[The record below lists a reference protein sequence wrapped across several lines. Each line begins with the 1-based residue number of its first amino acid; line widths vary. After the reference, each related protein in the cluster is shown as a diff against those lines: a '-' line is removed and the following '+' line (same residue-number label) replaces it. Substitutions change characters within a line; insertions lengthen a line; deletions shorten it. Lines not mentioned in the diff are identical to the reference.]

1 MSLALTALIVI
12 LLMPFMAVF
21 VARPLRTVLPLYA
34 ATLPIASVVRLSVPI
49 PAPFNTLS
57 SLLGGLTIVAGV
69 CHIILYRRGRAPT
82 LPVGMWMLFLA
93 WAAVS
98 SFWAL
103 SLGSA
108 LDEVVLAVALL
119 SLLVVVSLLP
129 AEELDLDVL
138 RLAIIFAGIAVGL
151 YALVLIPSGA
161 LPTHGVT
168 ERLSVA
174 SDPQDTNPNILAASL
189 LLPAA
194 LSLERLILGGKRWF
208 APRTWRLIGGSGLFL
223 STVAIL
229 FTGSR
234 GGLLACFIAMGVVIQ
249 HSRRL
254 PGMRA
259 VARKAALGIAG
270 ALTLV
275 LALGAAIMAA
285 APSSSAGKVIRS
297 ETISRITRTTDD
309 GSGRLQIWAVGGR
322 ACMRYCA
329 LGAGFGN
336 FPEAYTEAFVGSDA
350 STNVGLDR
358 PAHNVFLSLA
368 VETGLVGITLFGL
381 ALLLEYVSLRRP
393 SMQRIA
399 PGLGGAVVAILVAE
413 IFLSAIWFKYFWLVF
428 LLIRVA
434 EGVAARQSDPLSIV
448 AGGPRAVIAEKPA

>member
-1 MSLALTALIVI
+1 
-12 LLMPFMAVF
+12 
-21 VARPLRTVLPLYA
+21 
-34 ATLPIASVVRLSVPI
+34 
-49 PAPFNTLS
+49 
-57 SLLGGLTIVAGV
+57 
-69 CHIILYRRGRAPT
+69 
-82 LPVGMWMLFLA
+82 MLFLA
-93 WAAVS
+93 WAALS

-108 LDEVVLAVALL
+108 VDEVVLAVSLL

-129 AEELDLDVL
+129 AEELDLDIL
-138 RLAIIFAGIAVGL
+138 RLAIILGGIAVGL
-151 YALVLIPSGA
+151 YALVLVPSGA
-161 LPTHGVT
+161 LPVHGVT

-174 SDPQDTNPNILAASL
+174 SNPQDTNPNILAASL
-189 LLPAA
+189 LLPAV
-194 LSLERLILGGKRWF
+194 LSLERLIVGGKRWF
-208 APRTWRLIGGSGLFL
+208 APRTWRVIGGAGLLL
-223 STVAIL
+223 STLAIL

-249 HSRRL
+249 RARRL

-259 VARKAALGIAG
+259 VARRAALGIAG
-270 ALTLV
+270 GLTLI

-285 APSSSAGKVIRS
+285 APTSTAGEVIRS
-297 ETISRITRTTDD
+297 ETLARITRTTDS

-329 LGAGFGN
+329 MGAGFGN

-368 VETGLVGITLFGL
+368 VETGVVGITLFAL
-381 ALLLEYVSLRRP
+381 ALLLEYISLRRA

-399 PGLGGAVVAILVAE
+399 PGLAGALVAIVVAE

-434 EGVAARQSDPLSIV
+434 EGVAARQPDPLST
-448 AGGPRAVIAEKPA
+448 AGGGPRAAIVETPA

>member
-1 MSLALTALIVI
+1 MSLPITGLIAVLLLPLVAL
-12 LLMPFMAVF
+12 F

-34 ATLPIASVVRLSVPI
+34 ATLPIASVVRLGVPF

-57 SLLGGLTIVAGV
+57 SLLGGLTIAAGV
-69 CHIILYRRGRAPT
+69 GHIILYRRGRVPT
-82 LPVGMWMLFLA
+82 LPVAMWMLFLA
-93 WAAVS
+93 WAGVS
-98 SFWAL
+98 AFWAL
-103 SLGSA
+103 SIGSA
-108 LDEVVLAVALL
+108 VDEVVLAVSLL

-129 AEELDLDVL
+129 AEEPDLDVL
-138 RLAIIFAGIAVGL
+138 RLAIILGGIAVGL

-168 ERLSVA
+168 ERFSVA

-189 LLPAA
+189 LLPAV
-194 LSLERLILGGKRWF
+194 LSLERLILGGTRWL
-208 APRTWRLIGGSGLFL
+208 APRTWRLLGGAGLFL

-234 GGLLACFIAMGVVIQ
+234 GGLLACLIAVGVVIQ
-249 HSRRL
+249 RVRRL

-259 VARKAALGIAG
+259 VARKTALGIAG
-270 ALTLV
+270 AVTVV
-275 LALGAAIMAA
+275 LALGAAIMAT
-285 APSSSAGKVIRS
+285 APTSTAGQVIRS
-297 ETISRITRTTDD
+297 ETLSRITRTTDD

-329 LGAGFGN
+329 FGAGFGN
-336 FPEAYTEAFVGSDA
+336 FPEAYTEAFIGSDA

-368 VETGLVGITLFGL
+368 VETGIVGITLFAL
-381 ALLLEYVSLRRP
+381 ALLLEYVSVRRP
-393 SMQRIA
+393 SLQRIA
-399 PGLGGAVVAILVAE
+399 PGLGGAVVAIVVAE

-434 EGVAARQSDPLSIV
+434 EGVAARQSDPLPIV
-448 AGGPRAVIAEKPA
+448 AGGPRAAIAVKPA

>member
-1 MSLALTALIVI
+1 MSLSIAALIAV
-12 LLMPFMAVF
+12 LLLPLLALF

-34 ATLPIASVVRLSVPI
+34 ATLPIASVVRLSVPF

-57 SLLGGLTIVAGV
+57 SLLGGLTIAAGV
-69 CHIILYRRGRAPT
+69 CHIILYRRGRVPT
-82 LPVGMWMLFLA
+82 LPVALWMMFLA

-108 LDEVVLAVALL
+108 LDEVVLAVSLL
-119 SLLVVVSLLP
+119 ALLVVVSLLP

-138 RLAIIFAGIAVGL
+138 RLAIILGGIAVGI

-168 ERLSVA
+168 ERFSVA

-194 LSLERLILGGKRWF
+194 LSLERLLLGGKRWF
-208 APRTWRLIGGSGLFL
+208 APRTWRLIGGSGLL
-223 STVAIL
+223 LTTVAIL

-285 APSSSAGKVIRS
+285 APSSTVGQVIRS

-322 ACMRYCA
+322 ACMRHCA

-358 PAHNVFLSLA
+358 PAHNVYLSLA

-381 ALLLEYVSLRRP
+381 ALLVEYVSLRRP

-399 PGLGGAVVAILVAE
+399 PSLGGAVVAILVAE

-448 AGGPRAVIAEKPA
+448 VGGPRAVIAETPA

>member
-1 MSLALTALIVI
+1 MSLPSAALIAIFLVP
-12 LLMPFMAVF
+12 LLALF

-34 ATLPIASVVRLSVPI
+34 ATLPVASVVRLSVPF

-69 CHIILYRRGRAPT
+69 GHIILYRRGRIPT
-82 LPVGMWMLFLA
+82 LPVAMWMLFLT

-98 SFWAL
+98 TFWAL

-108 LDEVVLAVALL
+108 VDEVVLAVSLL

-129 AEELDLDVL
+129 AEELDLDAL
-138 RLAIIFAGIAVGL
+138 RLAIILGGVAVGL

-189 LLPAA
+189 LLPAV
-194 LSLERLILGGKRWF
+194 LSLERLLLGGTRWF
-208 APRTWRLIGGSGLFL
+208 APRTWRWLGGAGLFL

-234 GGLLACFIAMGVVIQ
+234 GGLLACFIGVGVVIQ
-249 HSRRL
+249 RARRL
-254 PGMRA
+254 PGMRV
-259 VARKAALGIAG
+259 VARKTALGIAG
-270 ALTLV
+270 AVTLV
-275 LALGAAIMAA
+275 LVLGAAIMAT
-285 APSSSAGKVIRS
+285 APSSTAGQVIRS
-297 ETISRITRTTDD
+297 ETISRIARTTDD

-322 ACMRYCA
+322 ACMRHCA
-329 LGAGFGN
+329 FGAGFGN
-336 FPEAYTEAFVGSDA
+336 FPEAYTDAFIGSDA

-368 VETGLVGITLFGL
+368 VETGIVGITLFAL
-381 ALLLEYVSLRRP
+381 ALLLEYISVRRP

-399 PGLGGAVVAILVAE
+399 PGLGGALVAIIVAE

-428 LLIRVA
+428 LLIHVA
-434 EGVAARQSDPLSIV
+434 EGVAAKQSDQRPIV
-448 AGGPRAVIAEKPA
+448 AAGPRAAIAGKPD